1 MEQDS
6 TIRVFI
12 ALDLPAEAKQALAD
26 TIRHFQSA
34 LPYGVRWVDPAGIH
48 LTLKF
53 LGNIDASLADA
64 SLAEDVLK
72 AMQRATQGFQGGK
85 FDLRLSGLGPFP
97 NERQPRVLWA
107 GLAGDLD
114 SLKSLQEKVD
124 EEICRL
130 GFAREKR
137 PFNPHLTLGW
147 VRDGVSASVRRQVS
161 DIFAAT
167 KLESGS
173 PWKVDRVH
181 LIRSTLTPNGA
192 KYTSLSSTLL

>member
-1 MEQDS
+1 LTEMDD

-12 ALDLPAEAKQALAD
+12 ALDLPEEEKQALAD
-26 TIRHFQSA
+26 AIRHLRVA
-34 LPYGVRWVDPAGIH
+34 IPYGVRWVDPAGIH

-53 LGNIDASLADA
+53 LGNIDASLAK
-64 SLAEDVLK
+64 DVLK

>member
-1 MEQDS
+1 MEQDN

-53 LGNIDASLADA
+53 LGNIDASLVKDIF
-64 SLAEDVLK
+64 K
-72 AMQRATQGFQGGK
+72 ATQCAARDFQDES
-85 FDLRLSGLGPFP
+85 FRLQLSGLGVFP

-107 GLAGDLD
+107 GIDGDLD

-124 EEICRL
+124 EAISRL
-130 GFAREKR
+130 GFPREKR
-137 PFNPHLTLGW
+137 PFNPHLTLGR
-147 VRDGVSASVRRQVS
+147 VRDDVSASARRQVS
-161 DIFAAT
+161 AAFAAAD
-167 KLESGS
+167 LEPGD
-173 PWKVDRVH
+173 PWKVKEVH

-192 KYTSLSSTLL
+192 IYTSLGSTSLSGF